1 MLCLYITCEPPKSG
15 KLDRVEGSVCM
26 QLQIEKLKITI
37 IRICLTGYKFEFFL
51 GLLKVYIIFNFKIYE
66 IN

>member
-37 IRICLTGYKFEFFL
+37 IRICLTGNIVDLFFNNYKFEFF
-51 GLLKVYIIFNFKIYE
+51 
-66 IN
+66 